1 MFNIKNLVSIQI
13 GLASPEAIRKI
24 SYGEVISPETINY
37 RSQKPEMGGLF
48 CEKIFGPFKDYEC
61 HCGKYKKIRYQ
72 GIICE
77 KCEVEVTSK
86 QVRRER
92 FGHIELATPCSH
104 IWYLKGS
111 INYIQIL
118 LSYYNEISNKELE
131 EIIYFVSHICLD
143 SGNSKKIK
151 VGQYLDENISRRIF
165 SDIINE
171 FKDKLPSG
179 SLDAKKAE
187 MYLNNINDKDSVLN
201 YFSISNFISK
211 HTGAKFGEGA
221 EAIKYLLS
229 KINLK
234 EEIIKINNDL
244 KNANDFFRAKL
255 VRKLDIFQ
263 SFLKNNNK
271 PEWMILNVI
280 PVLPPDLRPVLPIDG
295 GRFAISDLNDLYRR
309 VIICNNRLKKLIE
322 MNAPYIILMN
332 EKRILQE
339 AVDALIDNG
348 RKDNKPVLSS
358 VGHPLKCLTAILKGK
373 QGRLRQNLLGKRVDY
388 SGRSVIAV
396 GPNLRMYQCGIPR
409 EIAVQLLK
417 PFIISVLLKDR
428 NISTYK
434 EADELIDQNNPIIYD
449 IVEEII
455 CDQIVLLN
463 RAPTLH
469 RLGIQAF
476 QPKLIDGRAIRLH
489 PLVCTGFNADFD
501 GDQMAVHLPLSK
513 KAQEEAFNLM
523 LASKNILDPKNG
535 KSIVTPSQDM
545 VLGNYYLTI
554 EKTKDDFL
562 LKAKKAH
569 EEKDYEMEERYK
581 LFALSDGKIFLDVD
595 DVLIAYE
602 TKQISLHNRI
612 AILIKALKKDYS
624 VFDEETQNMYLL
636 TSVGRII
643 FNSIFPSNFP
653 YLNDADDKIL
663 IRQNLDKKEYL
674 VNDFV
679 KKSSDVY
686 NAITNKKVRSP
697 FKKNDLSRIIN
708 YVFYLC
714 GANETSIIL
723 DKLKDQGFKYSTI
736 SGVTIALSDIHV
748 VDNKK
753 EIINKGDKQVLT
765 VNKLY
770 DDGLLTDKERHTKIV
785 SIWNE
790 IKNELVLEL
799 DKQLKKDID
808 NPLYIMLDSGAR
820 GSLGNFIQFEGMRG
834 LVNKPN
840 GDIIELPIK
849 SNFREGMTVSEFFI
863 STHGSRKGGA
873 DTALKTANSGY
884 LTRRLVD
891 VSQDIVVRE
900 KDCGVDHGFVMRAI
914 RNQGEEKDIVSLYDR
929 IKGRYA
935 ARDVKDLDGN
945 IIVHANHLINDVDA
959 YNIEKCGIKE
969 VEIRSILTCQSKDG
983 VCVCCYGISLATNKD
998 IEIGEAV
1005 GIMAAQS
1012 IGEPGTQLT
1021 MRTFHSG
1028 GFAESDITHGLPRI
1042 QELVE
1047 ARKPKGEAIISD
1059 IKGKVTK
1066 IDEINNGCFHIEI
1079 KNDVE
1084 TREYN
1089 TIFGMQLA
1097 IKLGDEIVN
1106 GQKITHGQISP
1117 SRLLDVSDVMTVENY
1132 MLEEIH
1138 KPYRAQGIEIN
1149 DKHIEIIVKQMLSK
1163 VLIVDNGDTELL
1175 FGSHIDFNK
1184 YVEENKKAIENGKK
1198 PAIGRRLIMG
1208 ITKISLESPSFLS
1221 AASFQETPKILSDA
1235 AIKNKID
1242 YFHGLKENVIAGKLI
1257 PAGRGLNSEKEEEKI
1272 IFNFS
1277 VRKKFSE
1284 IDASYNK

>member
-1 MFNIKNLVSIQI
+1 MQI
-13 GLASPEAIRKI
+13 GLASPETIK
-24 SYGEVISPETINY
+24 SLSCGEVISPETINY

-72 GIICE
+72 GIVCE
-77 KCEVEVTSK
+77 KCGVEVTSK

-92 FGHIELATPCSH
+92 MGHIELATSCSH

-131 EIIYFVSHICLD
+131 EIIYFVSHICLE

-151 VGQYLDENISRRIF
+151 KGQYLDENISRRVF
-165 SDIINE
+165 GEIINE
-171 FKDKLPSG
+171 FKDKLPSD

-187 MYLNNINDKDSVLN
+187 IYLNNINDKDSVLN

-211 HTGAKFGEGA
+211 HTGIKFGEGA

-229 KINLK
+229 GINIK
-234 EEIIKINNDL
+234 EEINKINNDL
-244 KNANDFFRAKL
+244 KNANNFLRIKL
-255 VRKLDIFQ
+255 FKKLEIFQ
-263 SFLKNNNK
+263 SFLKSNNK
-271 PEWMILNVI
+271 PEWMILDVI
-280 PVLPPDLRPVLPIDG
+280 PVLPPDLRPILPIDG
-295 GRFAISDLNDLYRR
+295 GRFAVSDLNDLYRR
-309 VIICNNRLKKLIE
+309 VIICNNRLKKIIE

-396 GPNLRMYQCGIPR
+396 GPDLRMYQCGIPR
-409 EIAVQLLK
+409 EIAIQLLR
-417 PFIISVLLKDR
+417 PFIISVLLKDY
-428 NISTYK
+428 NVSTYK
-434 EADELIDQNNPIIYD
+434 EADELIDQNNPIVYD

-455 CDQIVLLN
+455 RDQIVLLN

-476 QPKLIDGRAIRLH
+476 QPKLINGRAIRLH

-554 EKTKDDFL
+554 EKTKEDFL
-562 LKAKKAH
+562 LRAKKAH

-581 LFALSDGKIFLDVD
+581 LFALSDGKIFLNVN
-595 DVLIAYE
+595 DVLLAYE

-612 AILIKALKKDYS
+612 AILAKALNKDYS
-624 VFDEETQNMYLL
+624 IFDKEMQEMYLL
-636 TSVGRII
+636 TSVGRVI
-643 FNSIFPSNFP
+643 FNNIFPSDFP
-653 YLNDADDKIL
+653 YLNNIDDKIL
-663 IRQNLDKKEYL
+663 KFKLQDLDKKEYL
-674 VNDFV
+674 MKDFV
-679 KKSSDVY
+679 KNSCDIHT
-686 NAITNKKVRSP
+686 AISKEIRKP
-697 FKKNDLSRIIN
+697 FKKSDLSKIIN
-708 YVFYLC
+708 QVFYLY
-714 GANETSIIL
+714 GASKTSIIL
-723 DKLKDQGFKYSTI
+723 DKLKNQGFKYSTI
-736 SGVTIALSDIHV
+736 SGVTVALSDIHV
-748 VDNKK
+748 IDNKK
-753 EIINKGDKQVLT
+753 EIVSKGDKQVLI

-770 DDGLLTDKERHTKIV
+770 DDGLLTDKEKHTKIV

-820 GSLGNFIQFEGMRG
+820 GSLENFIQFEGMRG

-884 LTRRLVD
+884 LTRRLAD
-891 VSQDIVVRE
+891 VSQDIVIRE
-900 KDCGVDHGFVMRAI
+900 KDCGVKHGFIMRAI
-914 RNQGEEKDIVSLYDR
+914 RNHGEEKDIVSLYDR
-929 IKGRYA
+929 IRGRYA
-935 ARDVKDLDGN
+935 ASDIKDLNGN
-945 IIVHANHLINDVDA
+945 VIVHANHLINDIDA

-983 VCVCCYGISLATNKD
+983 VCARCYGISLATNKD

-1028 GFAESDITHGLPRI
+1028 GFAESDITQGLPRI

-1047 ARKPKGEAIISD
+1047 VRKPKGEAIISD
-1059 IKGKVTK
+1059 IKGKITK
-1066 IDEINNGCFHIEI
+1066 IEELNNGCYHIEI
-1079 KNDVE
+1079 KSDSE
-1084 TREYN
+1084 TKEYN

-1097 IKLGDEIVN
+1097 VKLGDEVIN

-1149 DKHIEIIVKQMLSK
+1149 DKHIEIIIKQMLSK
-1163 VLIVDNGDTELL
+1163 VLIIDSGDTSLL
-1175 FGSHIDFNK
+1175 FGSHVNVNE
-1184 YVEENKKAIENGKK
+1184 YVEENNKATNNGKK
-1198 PAIGRRLIMG
+1198 PAVGRRLIMG
-1208 ITKISLESPSFLS
+1208 IKYP
-1221 AASFQETPKILSDA
+1221 
-1235 AIKNKID
+1235 
-1242 YFHGLKENVIAGKLI
+1242 
-1257 PAGRGLNSEKEEEKI
+1257 
-1272 IFNFS
+1272 
-1277 VRKKFSE
+1277 
-1284 IDASYNK
+1284 